1 VDKKALKLSYLQTPR
16 PTGIFAVRCL
26 ANDKMF
32 IGQSENLDG
41 IFNRIKFQ
49 LNANC
54 HNQKD
59 LQTDWNEFGADK
71 FEFEVLEELEPREGI
86 DIKKELEFLEDLWL
100 EKYQPF
106 GEKGYN
112 EPKKTREQRLQ
123 MIAAKNMQKHAR

>member
-1 VDKKALKLSYLQTPR
+1 MNKKALKLNYLQTPR
-16 PTGIFAVRCL
+16 PSGIFAVRCL
-26 ANDKMF
+26 ANEKVF

-49 LNANC
+49 LNADC

-59 LQTDWNEFGADK
+59 LQADWNEFGREK
-71 FEFEVLEELEPREGI
+71 FEFEVLEQLEIRENL

-100 EKYQPF
+100 EKLKPF
-106 GEKGYN
+106 GSSGYN

-123 MIAAKNMQKHAR
+123 MIAANRLK